1 MFSYLY
7 YWIEYNINYY
17 VNRGGK
23 SKVSMSNINSIDSTH
38 SICNSN
44 SISSIGSLNSIK
56 EYIRVLIV
64 DDSVVSSKILK
75 RQLEKDN
82 FYVDTITDGEDAI
95 ILLQNNIFNYDLL
108 IIDIFMP
115 NMYGTTLIKRIRKEL
130 STDIPIIAI
139 STIPEFGEQ
148 ALDLGANMFLEK
160 GYLIDYLKND
170 IIDLILQ

>member
-1 MFSYLY
+1 
-7 YWIEYNINYY
+7 
-17 VNRGGK
+17 
-23 SKVSMSNINSIDSTH
+23 MSNINSIDSTH

-82 FYVDTITDGEDAI
+82 FYVDTITDGEDAL

-160 GYLIDYLKND
+160 GYSIDYLKND